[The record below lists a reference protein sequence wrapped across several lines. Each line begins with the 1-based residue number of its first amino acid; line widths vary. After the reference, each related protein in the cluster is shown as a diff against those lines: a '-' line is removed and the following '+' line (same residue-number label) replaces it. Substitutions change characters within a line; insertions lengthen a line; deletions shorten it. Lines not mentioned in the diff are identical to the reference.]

1 MYTFND
7 DKNFNVNF
15 KYLNNSFSIIFYAA
29 IFNIIYRTV
38 ASSAMLVNFWSI
50 LVVNSTIL

>member
-15 KYLNNSFSIIFYAA
+15 KYLNNSFSIIFYAV